1 MCQIALGILA
11 MAACLPSMPF
21 WMEHFGESQARV
33 QLTFAA
39 YLIAFAFT
47 QLIYGALSDSYGRR
61 RVLIAGLLI
70 GLAGTVLAIFAQSL
84 DGIIA
89 ARALQGA
96 GTCSGMAVGRAMIQ
110 DSFVGAARTRMMAYV
125 GMVMGLCPP
134 AGTLLGG
141 QLHVAFGWRAS
152 FVAIALV
159 SVMLLLAAW
168 FGLPH
173 NRPQHARRPSL
184 RQMLG
189 SYRTLAGNMPYLS
202 FCLVVAFSSSAFYVF
217 LAATPIVLDSYGVAP
232 NRIGWYIL
240 FVPVSYIVGNLL
252 TTRLAGNLDD
262 KHLMVIGQCLNVTG
276 ISCVLLL
283 AVSGWHTPLAVAAP
297 LALLGLGHGLLMP
310 PSLAG
315 AVGAIPALA
324 GAAAAMAGMLQQLTG
339 AIASSMTGFID
350 LTAGTD
356 MAALMLL
363 LTALAIGAQFLPRLA
378 RMKTSSD
385 ASTAD

>member
-1 MCQIALGILA
+1 
-11 MAACLPSMPF
+11 MPF